1 MRRNVMKAFTKVNK
15 GRAGFVAAL
24 ACIVLAGSLSAF
36 AVPANQVFRVDAVSG
51 FVTFTGGC
59 CFSWNDHV
67 TFTETSSLAAVIVTW
82 SSDYQSSG
90 ENQVGISLNGGTC
103 TSYGAGRMP
112 MGFPVA
118 GGTAPFSNISIQ
130 WVIEPSDGLVV
141 GKNTFTV
148 CGGGS
153 FGSSVTTQLAFRT
166 LTVQV
171 SK

>member
-15 GRAGFVAAL
+15 GRAAFVAVL
-24 ACIVLAGSLSAF
+24 ACMVLAGSLSAF
-36 AVPANQVFRVDAVSG
+36 AVPANQVFRVDTLSG

-59 CFSWNDHV
+59 CFSWNDEV
-67 TFTETSSLAAVIVTW
+67 TFNATKPLAPVIVTW

-90 ENQVGISLNGGTC
+90 ENQVGISLNGGSC
-103 TSYGAGRMP
+103 TAYGAGRVP
-112 MGFPVA
+112 MFFPVA
-118 GGTAPFSNISIQ
+118 GGDAPFSNISIQ
-130 WVIEPSDGLVV
+130 WVIKPIDGLVV
-141 GKNTFTV
+141 GENTFTL

-153 FGSSVTTQLAFRT
+153 FGNSVTTKLGFRT

>member
-1 MRRNVMKAFTKVNK
+1 MRRKIMKAFTNVNK
-15 GRAGFVAAL
+15 GRAWFVVAL
-24 ACIVLAGSLSAF
+24 ACMVLAGSLSAF
-36 AVPANQVFRVDAVSG
+36 AVPANQVFRVDTVSG

-59 CFSWNDHV
+59 CFSWNDQV
-67 TFTETSSLAAVIVTW
+67 TLTEPSSLTSVIVTW

-103 TSYGAGRMP
+103 TAYGAGRMP
-112 MGFPVA
+112 MFFPL
-118 GGTAPFSNISIQ
+118 GGSPFSNISLQ

-141 GKNTFTV
+141 GKNTFTL

-153 FGSSVTTQLAFRT
+153 FGNSVTTELAFRT

>member
-1 MRRNVMKAFTKVNK
+1 MKAFTKVNK

-36 AVPANQVFRVDAVSG
+36 AVPANQVFRVDSTTG

-59 CFSWNDHV
+59 CFSWNDEV
-67 TFTETSSLAAVIVTW
+67 TFSATKPLAPVIVTW

-90 ENQVGISLNGGTC
+90 ENQVGISLNGGSC
-103 TSYGAGRMP
+103 IAYGAGRMP
-112 MGFPVA
+112 MFFPVDA
-118 GGTAPFSNISIQ
+118 GSTAPFSNISIQ
-130 WVIEPSDGLVV
+130 WVIEPSDGLVI
-141 GKNTFTV
+141 GKNIFTL

-153 FGSSVTTQLAFRT
+153 FGNSVTTKLGFRT